1 MTLIDFRAPLTLSNF
16 IIKKRKEKKKKK
28 KQRLIRRHKLL
39 LLTLFVDPTN
49 TWRSVIDYLKKKK
62 NQTKINF

>member
-1 MTLIDFRAPLTLSNF
+1 M
-16 IIKKRKEKKKKK
+16 KK

-39 LLTLFVDPTN
+39 LLTLFADPTN

-62 NQTKINF
+62 IQTKINFWFF